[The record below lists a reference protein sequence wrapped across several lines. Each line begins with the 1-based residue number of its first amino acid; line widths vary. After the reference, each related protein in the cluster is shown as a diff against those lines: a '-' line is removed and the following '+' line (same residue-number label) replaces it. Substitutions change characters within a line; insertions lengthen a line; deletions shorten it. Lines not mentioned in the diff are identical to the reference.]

1 MHSQVEALSC
11 DASTAGST
19 VMQEHRID
27 CDSVFQLTSMW
38 EEKMREELEK
48 TTPLEE
54 VKKRSPIRREVV
66 IYIRKITFM

>member
-1 MHSQVEALSC
+1 
-11 DASTAGST
+11 
-19 VMQEHRID
+19 
-27 CDSVFQLTSMW
+27 MW

-66 IYIRKITFM
+66 IYIRNITFM